1 MPILQSCPS
10 SEPNSVLAA
19 SSLGRTMETAGLQEK
34 RQGRGPTGPLAL
46 LHARPRPT
54 LGSAMSPTLPDG

>member
-19 SSLGRTMETAGLQEK
+19 SSLGPDNGDCRASREEAG
-34 RQGRGPTGPLAL
+34 QGSHWPVSPLTCKAKTYTGIRYVPNPA
-46 LHARPRPT
+46 
-54 LGSAMSPTLPDG
+54 